1 MQQNDGLTSAESA
14 TSARPDQPS
23 VTYSA
28 ATLEEEAERARQ
40 RASSVEGWLSDAQG
54 RALFRAAAATTGRG
68 AIVEIGSWKGRSTT
82 WLASGARLAGHC
94 VYAIDPHHRSREY
107 PDAETE
113 DEFLAN
119 LARNGLASVVEPLI
133 MTSEEAAARVA
144 GPIELLFIDGDH
156 SYEAVRRDAELW
168 LPRLIDGGTVM
179 FHDVATAAYS
189 GPRRVVRDMVCRS
202 ALFHRIGR
210 VGSMVVAQ
218 RTGRRSPR
226 AAAWGAMAGLLL
238 YIFDAK
244 RALRRLRR

>member
-1 MQQNDGLTSAESA
+1 MQQDDGLTSAGSA

-40 RASSVEGWLSDAQG
+40 RAASVEGWLSDAQG

-82 WLASGARLAGHC
+82 WLASGARLAGRR
-94 VYAIDPHHRSREY
+94 VYAIDPHRRSREY
-107 PDAETE
+107 PGAETL
-113 DEFLAN
+113 DEFLGN
-119 LARNGLASVVEPLI
+119 LARNGLSGVVEPLV
-133 MTSEEAAARVA
+133 MTSEEAAARVV
-144 GPIELLFIDGDH
+144 GPVELLFIDGDH
-156 SYEAVRRDAELW
+156 SYEAARHDAELW

-189 GPRRVVRDMVCRS
+189 GPRRVVREMVCRS
-202 ALFHRIGR
+202 RRFHRIGR

-218 RTGRRSPR
+218 RTGGRSPR
-226 AAAWGAMAGLLL
+226 AAAWGATAWLLL

-244 RALRRLRR
+244 RALRRLRK

>member
-1 MQQNDGLTSAESA
+1 MSNSTASF
-14 TSARPDQPS
+14 
-23 VTYSA
+23 
-28 ATLEEEAERARQ
+28 EEQAERARQ
-40 RASSVEGWLSDAQG
+40 KAALIEGWLSEAQG
-54 RALFRAAAATTGRG
+54 RALFRAAAETRGRG

-82 WLASGARLAGHC
+82 WLASGARLAGHR
-94 VYAIDPHHRSREY
+94 VYAIDPHRRSREY
-107 PDAETE
+107 PDAETKH
-113 DEFLAN
+113 EFLAN
-119 LARNGLASVVEPLI
+119 LARNGLTAAVEPLV

-144 GPIELLFIDGDH
+144 GPVELLFIDGDH

-189 GPRRVVRDMVCRS
+189 GPRRVVREIVCRS
-202 ALFHRIGR
+202 PLFHRISR

-218 RTGRRSPR
+218 RTAHRSLR
-226 AAAWGAMAGLLL
+226 AALWGATAGLLL